1 LLSVG
6 VYSPVTLP
14 FATKNELPW
23 GLKFMP
29 NRKKYLQCNE
39 VNEVLA
45 FLTINFLSSFEW
57 FILVGQSEGF
67 VRR

>member
-1 LLSVG
+1 
-6 VYSPVTLP
+6 
-14 FATKNELPW
+14 
-23 GLKFMP
+23 MP
-29 NRKKYLQCNE
+29 NRKKNLQYNE

-57 FILVGQSEGF
+57 FILVAQSEGF